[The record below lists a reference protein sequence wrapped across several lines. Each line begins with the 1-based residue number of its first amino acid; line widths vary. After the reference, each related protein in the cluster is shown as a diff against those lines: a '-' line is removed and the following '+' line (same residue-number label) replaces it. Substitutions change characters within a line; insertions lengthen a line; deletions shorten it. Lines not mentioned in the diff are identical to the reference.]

1 MYTASSWPELLKQN
15 RLAAAGCRSS
25 PVSKLGTS
33 WFRLL
38 CPLWSLEG
46 GVLENENDSPTSRTM
61 SAALLRILLLL
72 FLKRNCSVFQGL
84 TLPFIC
90 ADHYRILSYPS
101 VIFYTGLWYCQRAA
115 VNVREMSISRREKQ
129 HHRRSKAVL
138 APRAVN
144 SVPSTL

>member
-1 MYTASSWPELLKQN
+1 
-15 RLAAAGCRSS
+15 
-25 PVSKLGTS
+25 
-33 WFRLL
+33 
-38 CPLWSLEG
+38 
-46 GVLENENDSPTSRTM
+46 M

-72 FLKRNCSVFQGL
+72 FFFKRNCSVFQGL

-144 SVPSTL
+144 SVPTAEHVVKASEAISCFRYLAVPLPVVSESHPRQAGGRFSETAPPLARRLLMIP